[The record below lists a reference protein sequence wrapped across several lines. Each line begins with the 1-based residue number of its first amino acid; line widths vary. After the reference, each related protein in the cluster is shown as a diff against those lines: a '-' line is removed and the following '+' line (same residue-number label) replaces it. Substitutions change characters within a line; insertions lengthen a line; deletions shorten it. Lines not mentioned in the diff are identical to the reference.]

1 MGIAVQ
7 PPGGKGPTGFLIYR
21 LLQVAACALTLAVLA
36 LLAPFAAA
44 GLRRIPSIH
53 SVAAG
58 GVPNAARSALL
69 RLVVASP
76 ADADACAAIAAR
88 AAAEPTAGGGGALAF
103 AVAADARDAFEARL
117 AGALVLPAVGCPSSA
132 VSAVGDAVAT
142 CHVLAGVCG
151 ALAAAEFEFM
161 AVVEPADAWRVD
173 AGAVASAARSGLYWG
188 PMASGNGVPQSYQAV
203 WPRVLWP
210 TMAAP
215 FFVLGRDVAAALC
228 AMRES
233 GLPLKLFGPPPYWVG
248 VALRTL
254 EGLVYVD
261 SVSGR
266 EVEAWPAARVPA
278 PAATQRVRVDIVLVI
293 PNPWPWAARR
303 RAQFEAFL
311 ATQRRVRGAFTAKL
325 IFVMGSE
332 TNGPSP
338 EEAPEEASAR
348 AHPDV
353 HFVSAPACPDVDESV
368 PSRWDGQM
376 FPPINSSA
384 TCKVLEGIA
393 VASERFDFA
402 YLARVDSDAYFRWDY
417 FLRERA
423 RALPKTGLYL
433 GSINRIQAVFDN
445 LRGVFGS
452 GRFFPFAAGQGWI
465 LSPDVA
471 RYLAG
476 GYRRSPRLRTVGPE
490 DAAIAFHLWPF
501 SVIPMDSPDFH
512 VTQSKGG
519 KACTAQ
525 SLLVHYM
532 TPALVRCANLQ
543 PPASVERSLSDP
555 PHHTHTPFPSYTSTG
570 NATITTSGPP

>member
-7 PPGGKGPTGFLIYR
+7 PPGGKGPTGLLINR

-36 LLAPFAAA
+36 LLAPLAGA
-44 GLRRIPSIH
+44 GLRRIPAIH

-58 GVPNAARSALL
+58 AFPSAARPSLL
-69 RLVVASP
+69 RLIVASP
-76 ADADACAAIAAR
+76 ADADACAAIVAR
-88 AAAEPTAGGGGALAF
+88 AAAEPSAGGGGALAF
-103 AVAADARDAFEARL
+103 AVAADARDAFAARL
-117 AGALVLPAVGCPSSA
+117 AGALVLPAAGCPSSA
-132 VSAVGDAVAT
+132 VGAVGDAAAT
-142 CHVLAGVCG
+142 CRVLAGVCG
-151 ALAAAEFEFM
+151 ALAAANFEFV

-173 AGAVASAARSGLYWG
+173 AGAVAASAARSGLYWG
-188 PMASGNGVPQSYQAV
+188 PMASSHGVPQSYQVV

-332 TNGPSP
+332 TNGPPP

-353 HFVSAPACPDVDESV
+353 HFVSAPACPDVDEFV

-376 FPPINSSA
+376 FPPINSST

-402 YLARVDSDAYFRWDY
+402 YLARVGDDAYFRWDY

-423 RALPKTGLYL
+423 GALPKAGLYL
-433 GSINRIQAVFDN
+433 GSINRIQAVFDH
-445 LRGVFGS
+445 LRGVFGN
-452 GRFFPFAAGQGWI
+452 GRFFPYATGQGWV
-465 LSPDVA
+465 LSSDVA

-490 DAAIAFHLWPF
+490 DAAIALHLWPF
-501 SVIPMDSPDFH
+501 SVIPMDSQDFH

-532 TPALVRCANLQ
+532 TPALVRFG
-543 PPASVERSLSDP
+543 ASNQAHVV
-555 PHHTHTPFPSYTSTG
+555 
-570 NATITTSGPP
+570 